1 MIGKIDSWLVDAY
14 DELLA
19 YPQKHWGWYLPEIR
33 IVHIDLKVLSVVWVV
48 VQAIRHEHIAVAS
61 ACIFFA
67 LLAFWFWARYRRQL
81 ALSARLWDVPAVR
94 QGYRVLAFLLRNTW
108 TAFRMIDLWIVVLFA
123 VLSIATSGGPMIT
136 ALLIYA
142 VFDAAED
149 YAKCALPRDPE
160 EKARKF
166 KEAYGGAL

>member
-1 MIGKIDSWLVDAY
+1 MIRKIDNWIIDAY

-33 IVHIDLKVLSVVWVV
+33 IVHLDLRMLSVVWIV
-48 VQAIRHEHIAVAS
+48 VQVFRHEHIAVAS
-61 ACIFFA
+61 VYTFFA
-67 LLAFWFWARYRRQL
+67 LLHFLFWARDRRQL
-81 ALSARLWDVPAVR
+81 ASSARLWDVPAVR
-94 QGYRVLAFLLRNTW
+94 QGHRILALLRRDTW
-108 TAFRMIDLWIVVLFA
+108 VAVRILDLLFVAVTAI
-123 VLSIATSGGPMIT
+123 LSVASLGYPLIT
-136 ALLIYA
+136 ALLIFA

-160 EKARKF
+160 EKAKNF

>member
-1 MIGKIDSWLVDAY
+1 MIRKIDSWLVDAY

-33 IVHIDLKVLSVVWVV
+33 IVHLDLRMLSMMWIVLQV
-48 VQAIRHEHIAVAS
+48 IRHEHITVA
-61 ACIFFA
+61 CVFIFLVLSVF
-67 LLAFWFWARYRRQL
+67 LFWVMDRRQL
-81 ALSARLWDVPAVR
+81 ASSARLWDVPAVR
-94 QGYRVLAFLLRNTW
+94 QGHRVLALLRRDTW
-108 TAFRMIDLWIVVLFA
+108 VVFRIIDLWVVVLFA
-123 VLSIATSGGPMIT
+123 VLSIATSGGPVIT
-136 ALLIYA
+136 AILIFA

-160 EKARKF
+160 EKARNF